1 MGYQIRCLP
10 PLYNQLQADVYVSVC
25 KYLVSSK
32 SFMLSAKMF
41 AKLREVKP
49 VARCRPRGGHLP
61 GISFR
66 QDSNLQPAAYKTA
79 ALPSELQKHI
89 REK

>member
-1 MGYQIRCLP
+1 
-10 PLYNQLQADVYVSVC
+10 
-25 KYLVSSK
+25 
-32 SFMLSAKMF
+32 MF
-41 AKLREVKP
+41 AKPMEVKL

-89 REK
+89 RETWLSPESDCIIP